1 MSIRPPMCLNY
12 SAERGARRG
21 ASREVRRC
29 PILIRSNRLH
39 GQTRGAEMNFVI
51 ALILTLLLSVPAM
64 AAETPAMF
72 AKSIIAEPGLHP
84 WTIVTLPDETLVVEF
99 SLDPFVAKQHDL
111 KSEFGAIVR
120 KVVPASLDKYPKLKS
135 VQVTGL
141 ITTHDKRG
149 NDREAQAVMVK
160 FYRATSAK
168 IKWDTVEPADVIDLS
183 DKKIVSPMLA
193 APAAR

>member
-1 MSIRPPMCLNY
+1 
-12 SAERGARRG
+12 
-21 ASREVRRC
+21 
-29 PILIRSNRLH
+29 
-39 GQTRGAEMNFVI
+39 MNFAI
-51 ALILTLLLSVPAM
+51 ALILALLLSAPAL

-72 AKSIIAEPGLHP
+72 AKGVIAEPGLHP

-99 SLDPFVAKQHDL
+99 SLDPFVAKQRDL

-120 KVVPASLDKYPKLKS
+120 KVVPASLDKFPKLKS

-149 NDREAQAVMVK
+149 NDREVQAVMVK

-168 IKWDTVEPADVIDLS
+168 IKWDAIEPADVIDLS
-183 DKKIVSPMLA
+183 DKKTISPMLA
-193 APAAR
+193 GPVAR

>member
-1 MSIRPPMCLNY
+1 M
-12 SAERGARRG
+12 A
-21 ASREVRRC
+21 
-29 PILIRSNRLH
+29 
-39 GQTRGAEMNFVI
+39 
-51 ALILTLLLSVPAM
+51 LLLSVPAM
-64 AAETPAMF
+64 AAETAAMF
-72 AKSIIAEPGLHP
+72 AKGVIAAPGLHP

-99 SLDPFVAKQHDL
+99 SLDSFVAKQRDL

-149 NDREAQAVMVK
+149 NDREAQAVMVR
-160 FYRATSAK
+160 FSRATSAK

-183 DKKIVSPMLA
+183 DKKTVSPVLT

>member
-1 MSIRPPMCLNY
+1 
-12 SAERGARRG
+12 
-21 ASREVRRC
+21 
-29 PILIRSNRLH
+29 
-39 GQTRGAEMNFVI
+39 MNFAI
-51 ALILTLLLSVPAM
+51 ALIMALLLSVPAM
-64 AAETPAMF
+64 AAETAAMF
-72 AKSIIAEPGLHP
+72 AKNVIAGPGLHP

-99 SLDPFVAKQHDL
+99 SLDSFIAKQRDL
-111 KSEFGAIVR
+111 KSEFGTIVR

-141 ITTHDKRG
+141 ITAHDKRG

-168 IKWDTVEPADVIDLS
+168 IKWDTVEPVDVIDLS
-183 DKKIVSPMLA
+183 DKKTVSPMLA